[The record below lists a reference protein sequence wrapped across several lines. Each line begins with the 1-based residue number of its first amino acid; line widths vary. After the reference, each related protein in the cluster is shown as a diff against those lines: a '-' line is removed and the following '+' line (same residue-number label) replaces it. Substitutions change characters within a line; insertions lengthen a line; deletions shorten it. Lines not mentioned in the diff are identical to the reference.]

1 MEEEVEKPD
10 EIEQDDSQPLPI
22 QIINNQIQILISVYD
37 LDDSV
42 YEALMEDKIKVMSKA
57 FKVILKAQNALE
69 KMLKPPNLSDNS

>member
-10 EIEQDDSQPLPI
+10 EIEQDSSQPLPI

-37 LDDSV
+37 LDDSL

-69 KMLKPPNLSDNS
+69 KMLKPSNLSDNS

>member
-10 EIEQDDSQPLPI
+10 EIEQDSSQPLPI

-57 FKVILKAQNALE
+57 LKVILKAQNALE
-69 KMLKPPNLSDNS
+69 KMLKSSNLSDNS

>member
-1 MEEEVEKPD
+1 MEEEVEKPE

-69 KMLKPPNLSDNS
+69 KMLKPSNLSDNS